1 MKALPY
7 QFDLAAIF
15 RFRDQYQVT
24 HLQRNQNQLIIY
36 QILHLKIF
44 KINYLSRLFINKKGV
59 LSNLGHFFHYR
70 TGAIKGRSQLVAA
83 PLSFQAKN
91 RFLCAFYVAI

>member
-24 HLQRNQNQLIIY
+24 HLQRNQNQIITY
-36 QILHLKIF
+36 QILNLKIF

-59 LSNLGHFFHYR
+59 LSNLGHFFSLNHNKHFLLLASLNLI
-70 TGAIKGRSQLVAA
+70 GKHNHHGL
-83 PLSFQAKN
+83 AKMKP
-91 RFLCAFYVAI
+91 FFY